1 MREIYKT
8 YLRIF
13 LQIKYQNPVPGLT
26 TKTQLL
32 SQGKMAG
39 LQEHR
44 RKFG

>member
-1 MREIYKT
+1 MREMYKT

-13 LQIKYQNPVPGLT
+13 LQIEYQNPMPGFT
-26 TKTQLL
+26 TKAQLL
-32 SQGKMAG
+32 SQGRMAG